1 MLIEVLTELPNW
13 FLWTSVSIL
22 GLLVGSFLNV
32 VILRKPKGLEFDW
45 LSQAVQYLQERYGDK
60 FVIDPEIQKDLDK
73 PAPSIAMDRSHC
85 PQCGY
90 QLRAWHN
97 VPVLSY
103 LALGGKCAGCK
114 KSISVQYPLV
124 ELLSAVLSAACFWR
138 FGPTYT
144 CLAALVFTWLLIAMS
159 GIDFKT
165 MLLPD
170 DLTLSLLWLGL
181 LLSCWSVFVTPVQ
194 AIAGAA
200 AGYLSLWSVYWLF
213 KKLTGKEG
221 MGHGDFKLLA
231 ALGAWTGIQS
241 ILLIVILSAA
251 AGALIGMALIAIRR
265 HQSQLPMPFGP
276 FLAIAGWVA
285 LIFGS
290 ELLASYWQVMGPK
303 A

>member
-1 MLIEVLTELPNW
+1 MPIELLTELPNW

-45 LSQAVQYLQERYGDK
+45 LTQAVQYLQERYGEK
-60 FVIDPEIQKDLDK
+60 FVIDPAIQSDLDK
-73 PAPSIAMDRSHC
+73 PAASIAMDRSHC

-97 VPVLSY
+97 VPVLSF

-114 KSISVQYPLV
+114 KPISIQYPLV
-124 ELLSAVLSAACFWR
+124 ELLTAVLSAACFWR

-181 LLSCWSVFVTPVQ
+181 LLSCWSMFVTPIQ
-194 AIAGAA
+194 AITGAA

-213 KKLTGKEG
+213 KKFTGKEG
-221 MGHGDFKLLA
+221 MGFGDFKLLA

-241 ILLIVILSAA
+241 ILMIVILSAA

-276 FLAIAGWVA
+276 FLAIAGWIA
-285 LIFGS
+285 LIFGGQ
-290 ELLASYWQVMGPK
+290 LMASYWQVMGPR
-303 A
+303 